1 MNPILVVIR
10 FVWRSINFIRDLIMN
25 LVFLT
30 FVLLL
35 ALSISL
41 FISGDSKKAHG
52 PLVGDQ
58 GALYLSLDGYL
69 ADNREEPSWENAL
82 KEFNDQ
88 HIPRQIST
96 FDVVY
101 AINNA
106 EKDERIK
113 GLVFDLNF
121 FEGGDLPAL
130 EYIGRAISDF
140 KRSKKPVIVF
150 ADNYNQKQYLLAS
163 YADQIYLN
171 PVGKVSILGM
181 KQQNLYFKSMLNMLD
196 VTTNVFRVGT
206 YKSAVEPLL
215 RDDMS
220 EAAKEDMKSW
230 LNQMWTNYVSIV
242 ADNRQIEPSAVLPD
256 AKTYVEE
263 LRVLKGDSSAY
274 TKQRGL
280 ITEFADRLA
289 VEDKLIEIFGQTEL
303 GELKMVEFDRYLADL
318 PDRMTSSDKHKI
330 AVVNV
335 EGAIIDG
342 ESFEDD
348 VGGDTIA
355 RLLRQAKDDESVKAV
370 VLRVNSPG
378 GSAFASEI
386 IRQEV
391 THLQKAGKPV
401 IVSMG
406 GMAASGGYWISSTAD
421 YIVADKNTI
430 TGSIGIF
437 AVLPSFEKTIKKAG
451 VSADGVSTS
460 PLSELSLF
468 SPLSNELNDVFQLEI
483 EHGYDKFI
491 SLVAEGRALDK
502 ADVEKVA
509 QGKIWLGQ
517 EALKHNLVDQIGTFD
532 DAVDIAIIS
541 VNDLLEPDER
551 IKDFG
556 IEWMVEKDS
565 SWWNM
570 LIGDFKHSTQSLVKN
585 TLIDFLGLP
594 KEYQQVKK
602 QLGILNNINDPKGQY
617 LYCLNCSNVK

>member
-10 FVWRSINFIRDLIMN
+10 FVWRAINFIRDLIMN

-58 GALYLSLDGYL
+58 GALYLNLDGYL

-280 ITEFADRLA
+280 ITAFADRLT

-406 GMAASGGYWISSTAD
+406 GMAASGGYWISSTAN

-602 QLGILNNINDPKGQY
+602 QLGILNSINDPKGQY

>member
-58 GALYLSLDGYL
+58 GALYLNLDGYL

-101 AINNA
+101 AITNA

-280 ITEFADRLA
+280 ITEFADRLT

>member
-58 GALYLSLDGYL
+58 GALYLNLDGYL

>member
-10 FVWRSINFIRDLIMN
+10 FVWRAINFIRDLIMN

-35 ALSISL
+35 ALSIGL

-58 GALYLSLDGYL
+58 GALYLNLDGYL

-101 AINNA
+101 AITNA

-242 ADNRQIEPSAVLPD
+242 ADNRQIEPRAVLPD

-280 ITEFADRLA
+280 ITEFADRLT

-594 KEYQQVKK
+594 KEYQQVKQ
-602 QLGILNNINDPKGQY
+602 QLGILNSINDPKGQY

>member
-10 FVWRSINFIRDLIMN
+10 FVWRAINFIRDLVMN
-25 LVFLT
+25 LVFLA

-35 ALSISL
+35 AFAVGL
-41 FISGDSKKAHG
+41 FVSSDSKKTNAA
-52 PLVGDQ
+52 LVGDQ
-58 GALYLSLDGYL
+58 GALYLNLDGYL

-101 AINNA
+101 AITNA

-113 GLVFDLNF
+113 GLVLDLNF

-130 EYIGRAISDF
+130 EYIGKSISDF

-150 ADNYNQKQYLLAS
+150 ADNYDQNQYLLAS

-171 PVGKVSILGM
+171 PIGQVSIHGM
-181 KQQNLYFKSMLNMLD
+181 KQENLYFKSMLDMLD

-220 EAAKEDMKSW
+220 EAAKSDMKEW
-230 LNQMWTNYVSIV
+230 LNQMWKNYVSIV
-242 ADNRQIEPSAVLPD
+242 ADNRQIKPSAVLPD

-263 LRVLKGDSSAY
+263 LRALKGDSSAY

-280 ITEFADRLA
+280 ITEFADRLT
-289 VEDKLIEIFGQTEL
+289 VEDKLIETFGQTES

-318 PDRMTSSDKHKI
+318 PDRMTSTDKHKI

-335 EGAIIDG
+335 EGTIIDG
-342 ESFEDD
+342 ESFEGD
-348 VGGDTIA
+348 VGGDTVA
-355 RLLRQAKDDESVKAV
+355 RLLRQAKDDEAVKAV

-401 IVSMG
+401 VVSMG

-437 AVLPSFEKTIKKAG
+437 AVLPSFEKTIKKVG

-460 PLSELSLF
+460 PLSEISPF
-468 SPLSNELNDVFQLEI
+468 SPLSTELSEVFQLEI

-502 ADVEKVA
+502 ADVDKVA

-517 EALKHNLVDQIGTFD
+517 EALKHNLVDQIGTLD
-532 DAVDIAIIS
+532 DAIDIAILS
-541 VNDLLEPDER
+541 VNAPLDPAER

-556 IEWMVEKDS
+556 IEWMTEEDS

-585 TLIDFLGLP
+585 TLVEFLGLP

-602 QLGILNNINDPKGQY
+602 QLGILNNMNDPKGQY

>member
-10 FVWRSINFIRDLIMN
+10 FVWRAINFIRDLIMN

-35 ALSISL
+35 ALSIGL

-58 GALYLSLDGYL
+58 GALYLNLDGYL

-101 AINNA
+101 AITNA

-242 ADNRQIEPSAVLPD
+242 ADNRQIEPRAVLPD

-280 ITEFADRLA
+280 ITEFADRLT

-594 KEYQQVKK
+594 KEYQQVKQ

>member
-594 KEYQQVKK
+594 KEYQQVKQ

>member
-10 FVWRSINFIRDLIMN
+10 FVWRAINFIRDLIMN

-58 GALYLSLDGYL
+58 GALYLNLDGYL

-101 AINNA
+101 AITNA

-280 ITEFADRLA
+280 ITEFADRLT

-406 GMAASGGYWISSTAD
+406 GMAASGGYWISSTAN

-602 QLGILNNINDPKGQY
+602 QLGILNSINDPKGQY

>member
-10 FVWRSINFIRDLIMN
+10 FVWRAINFIRDLIMN

-58 GALYLSLDGYL
+58 GALYLNLDGYL

-101 AINNA
+101 AITNA

-242 ADNRQIEPSAVLPD
+242 ADNRQIEPRAVLPD

-594 KEYQQVKK
+594 KEYQQVKQ

>member
-58 GALYLSLDGYL
+58 GALYLNLDGYL

-101 AINNA
+101 AITNA

-280 ITEFADRLA
+280 ITEFADRLT

-406 GMAASGGYWISSTAD
+406 GMAASGGYWISSTAN

-594 KEYQQVKK
+594 KEYQQVKQ

>member
-58 GALYLSLDGYL
+58 GALYLNLDGYL

-355 RLLRQAKDDESVKAV
+355 RLLRQAKNDESVKAV

-602 QLGILNNINDPKGQY
+602 QLGILNSINDPKGQY

>member
-58 GALYLSLDGYL
+58 GALYLNLDGYL

-101 AINNA
+101 AITNA

-280 ITEFADRLA
+280 ITEFADRLT

-406 GMAASGGYWISSTAD
+406 GMAASGGYWISSTAN

-602 QLGILNNINDPKGQY
+602 QLGILNSINDPKGQY

>member
-10 FVWRSINFIRDLIMN
+10 FVWRAINFIRDLVMN
-25 LVFLT
+25 LVFLA

-35 ALSISL
+35 AVAVGL
-41 FISGDSKKAHG
+41 FISSDSKKANAA
-52 PLVGDQ
+52 LVGDQ
-58 GALYLSLDGYL
+58 GALYLNLDGYL

-88 HIPRQIST
+88 YIPRQIST

-101 AINNA
+101 AITNA

-113 GLVFDLNF
+113 GLVLDLNF

-130 EYIGRAISDF
+130 EYIGKAISDF

-150 ADNYNQKQYLLAS
+150 ADNYDQKQYLLAS

-171 PVGKVSILGM
+171 PIGQVSIHGM
-181 KQQNLYFKSMLNMLD
+181 KQENLYFKSMLDMLD

-220 EAAKEDMKSW
+220 EAAKSDMKEW
-230 LNQMWTNYVSIV
+230 LNQMWKNYVSIV
-242 ADNRQIEPSAVLPD
+242 ADNRQIKPSAVLPD

-263 LRVLKGDSSAY
+263 LRALKGDSSAY

-280 ITEFADRLA
+280 ITEFADRLT
-289 VEDKLIEIFGQTEL
+289 VENKLIETFGQTES

-318 PDRMTSSDKHKI
+318 PDRMTSTDKHKI

-335 EGAIIDG
+335 EGTIIDG
-342 ESFEDD
+342 ESFDGD

-355 RLLRQAKDDESVKAV
+355 RLLRQAKDDEAVKAV

-391 THLQKAGKPV
+391 THLQKVGKPV
-401 IVSMG
+401 VVSMG

-437 AVLPSFEKTIKKAG
+437 AVLPSFEKTIKKVG

-460 PLSELSLF
+460 PLSEISPF
-468 SPLSNELNDVFQLEI
+468 SPLSTELSEVFQLEI

-502 ADVEKVA
+502 ADVDKVA

-517 EALKHNLVDQIGTFD
+517 EALKHNLVDQIGTLD
-532 DAVDIAIIS
+532 DAIDIAILS
-541 VNDLLEPDER
+541 VNDPLDPAER

-556 IEWMVEKDS
+556 IEWMTEEYS

-585 TLIDFLGLP
+585 TLIEFLGLP

-602 QLGILNNINDPKGQY
+602 QLGILNNMNDPKGQY

>member
-10 FVWRSINFIRDLIMN
+10 FVWRAINFIRDLIMN

-35 ALSISL
+35 ALSIGL

-58 GALYLSLDGYL
+58 GALYLNLDGYL

-101 AINNA
+101 AITNA

-594 KEYQQVKK
+594 KEYQQVKQ

>member
-58 GALYLSLDGYL
+58 GALYLNLDGYL

-101 AINNA
+101 AITNA

-280 ITEFADRLA
+280 ITEFADRLT
-289 VEDKLIEIFGQTEL
+289 VEDKLIEIFGKTEL

-602 QLGILNNINDPKGQY
+602 QLGILNSINDPKGQY

>member
-58 GALYLSLDGYL
+58 GALYLNLDGYL

-101 AINNA
+101 AITNA

-280 ITEFADRLA
+280 ITEFADRLT

-335 EGAIIDG
+335 EGVIIDG

-355 RLLRQAKDDESVKAV
+355 RLLRQAKNDESVKAV

-585 TLIDFLGLP
+585 TFIDFLGLP

>member
-1 MNPILVVIR
+1 MNPILIVIR

-58 GALYLSLDGYL
+58 GALYLNLDGYL

-406 GMAASGGYWISSTAD
+406 GMAASGGYWISSTAN

-602 QLGILNNINDPKGQY
+602 QLGILNSINDPKGQY